1 MYDFDK
7 STDRKKTN
15 AFKWKALKNLYGDEE
30 LYPMWV
36 ADMEFETAPAVKRR
50 ILERAEQGIFGYELL
65 SDKYGKAVKHWLGKR
80 HGYQI
85 DEGWVVY
92 CSSVMTGLSAALQA
106 LTKEGDE
113 ILINPPIYGNFFQ
126 TIQGCGRK
134 TLEIPLVEKAGKMT
148 FDMERM
154 ERAVSDRTKASLLCS
169 PHNPTGRVWTKKE
182 LGEIIDFCR
191 RHHLLLFSD
200 EVHFDLVFEG
210 EHCMTAC
217 QNRRE
222 DVKVITFVSPG
233 KSFNVAGMQTA
244 SMIIEDPCIRSDVQ
258 KKMKAMSYPF
268 EHSFAE
274 AVTVGAYL
282 ESEQWLNELLD
293 YLGENRRIFTDFISA
308 NIPVLRV
315 VPSEATYLMWVD
327 CHSMDLD
334 DEELEKFW
342 IQRCHL
348 ALSDGREFGTG
359 GSQYV
364 RFNVACQ
371 RESLKKVLE
380 QMAMVFHESGFGEE
394 V

>member
-1 MYDFDK
+1 
-7 STDRKKTN
+7 
-15 AFKWKALKNLYGDEE
+15 
-30 LYPMWV
+30 
-36 ADMEFETAPAVKRR
+36 
-50 ILERAEQGIFGYELL
+50 
-65 SDKYGKAVKHWLGKR
+65 
-80 HGYQI
+80 
-85 DEGWVVY
+85 
-92 CSSVMTGLSAALQA
+92 
-106 LTKEGDE
+106 
-113 ILINPPIYGNFFQ
+113 
-126 TIQGCGRK
+126 
-134 TLEIPLVEKAGKMT
+134 
-148 FDMERM
+148 
-154 ERAVSDRTKASLLCS
+154 
-169 PHNPTGRVWTKKE
+169 
-182 LGEIIDFCR
+182 
-191 RHHLLLFSD
+191 
-200 EVHFDLVFEG
+200 
-210 EHCMTAC
+210 MTAC

-380 QMAMVFHESGFGEE
+380 QMAMVFHESGYGEE